1 MLKLKWLNSKFSF
14 QRATIDCQR
23 SEIHVMTVSQV
34 LLRLIR
40 VWKDNSCNV
49 HHFALGFK
57 FPAQQ
62 RPQGGGPKKPRGPPG
77 NQLFLGVQYT
87 QQPVDLLLPL
97 RRGSGFQFRTGG
109 TERALLGS
117 WKPTGRRWRGSQVS
131 CLFSSRTKAQICSSV
146 GLRRPE

>member
-1 MLKLKWLNSKFSF
+1 MKLITSSFSF

-23 SEIHVMTVSQV
+23 SEIHVMTVSQF
-34 LLRLIR
+34 LHRLIK
-40 VWKDNSCNV
+40 VCKDNVN
-49 HHFALGFK
+49 HFTLGFK

-62 RPQGGGPKKPRGPPG
+62 RPQGDGLKKPRGPSG
-77 NQLFLGVQYT
+77 DQLFLGVQYT

-109 TERALLGS
+109 TKRTLLGS

-131 CLFSSRTKAQICSSV
+131 CFFSSRTKAQIRSSI

>member
-1 MLKLKWLNSKFSF
+1 MNSSFSF

-23 SEIHVMTVSQV
+23 SEIHVMTVSQF
-34 LLRLIR
+34 LHRLIK
-40 VWKDNSCNV
+40 VSKDNVN
-49 HHFALGFK
+49 HFTLGLK

-62 RPQGGGPKKPRGPPG
+62 RPQGGGLKKPRGPPG
-77 NQLFLGVQYT
+77 DQLFLGVQYT

-97 RRGSGFQFRTGG
+97 RRSSGFQFRTGG

-131 CLFSSRTKAQICSSV
+131 CLVSSRTKAQIRSSV

>member
-1 MLKLKWLNSKFSF
+1 MNSSFSF

-23 SEIHVMTVSQV
+23 SEIHVMTVSQF
-34 LLRLIR
+34 LHRLIR
-40 VWKDNSCNV
+40 VCKDNV
-49 HHFALGFK
+49 RHFTIGLK

-77 NQLFLGVQYT
+77 DQLFLGVQYT

-97 RRGSGFQFRTGG
+97 RRGSSFQFRTGG
-109 TERALLGS
+109 TKRTLLGS

-131 CLFSSRTKAQICSSV
+131 CLVSSGTKAQIRSSI